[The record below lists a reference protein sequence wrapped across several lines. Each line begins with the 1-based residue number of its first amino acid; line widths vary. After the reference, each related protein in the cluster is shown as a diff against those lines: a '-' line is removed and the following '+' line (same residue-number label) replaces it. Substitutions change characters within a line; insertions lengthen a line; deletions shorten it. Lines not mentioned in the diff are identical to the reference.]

1 MFLNANSFE
10 VLILNCKDN
19 SGKGNPD
26 LVIHLP
32 KDDSSSPAIAGVNG
46 NFLPLKISDS
56 QYFIKGD
63 FKTDSGSIVGF
74 IVFKIDRYSG
84 NLTGVWKIGDTQ
96 MYYQNAPCTKRPNNK
111 KF

>member
-46 NFLPLKISDS
+46 NF
-56 QYFIKGD
+56 FT
-63 FKTDSGSIVGF
+63 FKNIRQSIF
-74 IVFKIDRYSG
+74 Y
-84 NLTGVWKIGDTQ
+84 
-96 MYYQNAPCTKRPNNK
+96 KR
-111 KF
+111 

>member
-1 MFLNANSFE
+1 ME
-10 VLILNCKDN
+10 I
-19 SGKGNPD
+19 
-26 LVIHLP
+26 
-32 KDDSSSPAIAGVNG
+32 
-46 NFLPLKISDS
+46 FLPLKISDS